1 MTGLRVGNG
10 FDIHKLGAGHRLV
23 LGGVEVPFEMGLV
36 SGTDGDVVIHALI
49 DALLGA
55 AALGNIGGHFPPGD
69 PEFKGV
75 SSLELLKKTGA
86 ILAQNGWQIANIDAT
101 VIAEK
106 PKLLPY
112 LSPMSQKLAGTLG
125 ISPAQVSVKA
135 KTSDGLGIIGQGEAI
150 AALASVLIE
159 QKVI

>member
-1 MTGLRVGNG
+1 MTGLRVGSG
-10 FDIHKLGAGHRLV
+10 FDIHKLGGGHRLV
-23 LGGVEVPFEMGLV
+23 LGGVEIPFEMGLI

-55 AALGNIGGHFPPGD
+55 GALGNIGGHFPPGD

-75 SSLELLKKTGA
+75 SSLELLKKTGV
-86 ILAQNGWQIANIDAT
+86 ILAQSGWQIANIDAT

-106 PKLLPY
+106 PKLMPY
-112 LSPMSQKLAGTLG
+112 LAPMSQKLAGTLG
-125 ISPAQVSVKA
+125 VKPAQVSVKA

-150 AALASVLIE
+150 AALAAVLIE
-159 QKVI
+159 QK